1 MVSALAFLIN
11 IGETRGQNPFI
22 MVSLQDFS
30 WFFVWETL
38 DKINSKKE
46 VFISA
51 RMSMGQACGDVII
64 HWKGDGD
71 AMKDKHK
78 HSSEQQEFS
87 NGISTDQSPQEIKK
101 KLRAEFFRT
110 AVFALVSLFVIVL
123 VSIAWF
129 VSNSRVDSR
138 GIMISH
144 QFDTIKL
151 ATKGYRQ
158 VKEEKLLNLNE
169 GSVVEYNDE
178 TYYYTEQGEIA
189 LHLSDSE
196 VKVSPGMS
204 GEISFYIIPNHTG
217 SQTVTLHLGLAGYEE
232 TKDKNGNVT
241 GGNKIND
248 LVLNSLLSG
257 HILMFQSYE
266 RGQYDDWLPPGNVTA
281 GGSDYQ
287 IKVTNSKAKKGEP
300 WEVKLYWVWPLRYKN
315 MAEDFTVN
323 NKNLL
328 FDFIEAQTQN
338 LNQIG
343 NTSYYYSQIFLTK
356 NLTKNENLNSDDS
369 RSNAYNQA
377 DEYIGTKADYLYV
390 TIQTDLVN

>member
-1 MVSALAFLIN
+1 
-11 IGETRGQNPFI
+11 

-158 VKEEKLLNLNE
+158 VKEEKLLDLNE

-232 TKDKNGNVT
+232 TKASDGSST
-241 GGNKIND
+241 GRKID
-248 LVLNSLLSG
+248 DSVLNSLLSG
-257 HILMFQSYE
+257 HILLFKTCDD
-266 RGQYDDWLPPGNVTA
+266 GQYSGWLPGSVST
-281 GGSDYQ
+281 GGLDYQ
-287 IKVTNSKAKKGEP
+287 ITVTNSNAKEGEP
-300 WEVKLYWVWPLRYKN
+300 WPVKIYWVWPLRYEN

-328 FDFIEAQTQN
+328 FDFIEAQAKK
-338 LNQIG
+338 LNSIE
-343 NTSYYYSQIFLTK
+343 NTSYSYSQIFLTK
-356 NLTKNENLNSDDS
+356 DTNL
-369 RSNAYNQA
+369 
-377 DEYIGTKADYLYV
+377 V
-390 TIQTDLVN
+390 